1 MIPNFAF
8 NYLDSFEEDLD
19 YPVNQCNHIFINTK

>member
-1 MIPNFAF
+1 MIPNLAF

-19 YPVNQCNHIFINTK
+19 YPVNQCNHIFINK